1 MDPIESIA
9 EQIDETIKQD
19 WISKGIPASLKTKTK
34 KTVAGV
40 IKSLDNLVKEL
51 DKKNYGLILIVD
63 EMGKFLDYA
72 SSVGSDLNLFQEIAE
87 KFSNDRLNKIGE
99 PVFIGIL
106 HQPFEEYA
114 SSLGRSVQEDWQ
126 KIQGRF
132 EDIPFSINS
141 EETAHLIA
149 KAIKQKNTGSEFIKL
164 TNNIIKTISGKPN
177 KSYADVLS
185 KCNPIHP
192 LVTLLLNPISRQRFG
207 QNERSIFS
215 FLNSGEPNG
224 LLYFLQH
231 QENKKEI
238 YTLDKLFDYLQVNL
252 EPSILVSNIGQAW
265 SEAVDSIRRA
275 ESLDDEDLIKV
286 TKCIS
291 LLDLFGKNISLFPS
305 NEILSNSLNLSQNK
319 LNKILNDLE
328 NKKIVVFRKFK
339 NAYALFS
346 GSDIDLDEVTELNKS
361 KIKDDYDIILSQLP
375 QLQPIV
381 AKKHFHEKGTQ
392 RIFQRFYLVLTN
404 VKKTVEEIVRLD
416 LSPVSAGA
424 FIFLCKTKSDSEK
437 DFENKLIELSQIKF
451 PKPVIIGS
459 SKNFIEFFNYA
470 LEIAALKRVKTT
482 VSAIEGDAIAK
493 KELNGR
499 LSVYQNLLFN
509 SLYLNFENANWT
521 FNKEKIKE
529 TNLSSIASIVSD
541 KVSSMSMSGAVNLI
555 THIFNDSHK
564 KNLGMEGH
572 PAEFGIYLSIIKSNN
587 LHIKKGDE
595 YEFSLEKTKNST
607 LKFMYED
614 FLKIIKGTKEA
625 VNVNDLYA
633 HFYKQP
639 YGIKSGILPLLISVF
654 FKTSEASCALY
665 NKDEQGRESL
675 VTEFDQKISE
685 RLYRL
690 PETLKMMFVKIEG
703 EKQVIL
709 NEFKS
714 YVEQNF
720 LDNKKID
727 NPTPLYV
734 LKPIV
739 VRAFKLP
746 NYARKTRNFKD
757 KRVLV
762 LRDEL
767 LSTQNPYELLYK
779 KIPEICGTEE
789 PKKLITEFDKIYSQ
803 LNKVYDQLIS
813 DFKTKIIKV
822 FQSDPNISDIDF
834 ETIKSWA
841 KKIGSN
847 DPFSAKINDLDDD
860 KWLEQVI
867 SYAASKP
874 ANEWNDN
881 DYLGAGLA
889 IEEMVRHFIM
899 SYRLYTLRED
909 HSDTKIIDIAI
920 FDGKNPER
928 SSKFYE
934 FKKDKNQSVEKVS
947 QDVLKLLE
955 GQNLS
960 ESEKGEVVLKVLR
973 KIMKFSNSKDEK
985 LA

>member
-1 MDPIESIA
+1 
-9 EQIDETIKQD
+9 
-19 WISKGIPASLKTKTK
+19 
-34 KTVAGV
+34 
-40 IKSLDNLVKEL
+40 
-51 DKKNYGLILIVD
+51 
-63 EMGKFLDYA
+63 
-72 SSVGSDLNLFQEIAE
+72 
-87 KFSNDRLNKIGE
+87 
-99 PVFIGIL
+99 
-106 HQPFEEYA
+106 
-114 SSLGRSVQEDWQ
+114 
-126 KIQGRF
+126 
-132 EDIPFSINS
+132 
-141 EETAHLIA
+141 
-149 KAIKQKNTGSEFIKL
+149 
-164 TNNIIKTISGKPN
+164 
-177 KSYADVLS
+177 
-185 KCNPIHP
+185 
-192 LVTLLLNPISRQRFG
+192 
-207 QNERSIFS
+207 
-215 FLNSGEPNG
+215 
-224 LLYFLQH
+224 
-231 QENKKEI
+231 
-238 YTLDKLFDYLQVNL
+238 
-252 EPSILVSNIGQAW
+252 
-265 SEAVDSIRRA
+265 
-275 ESLDDEDLIKV
+275 
-286 TKCIS
+286 
-291 LLDLFGKNISLFPS
+291 
-305 NEILSNSLNLSQNK
+305 
-319 LNKILNDLE
+319 
-328 NKKIVVFRKFK
+328 
-339 NAYALFS
+339 
-346 GSDIDLDEVTELNKS
+346 
-361 KIKDDYDIILSQLP
+361 
-375 QLQPIV
+375 
-381 AKKHFHEKGTQ
+381 
-392 RIFQRFYLVLTN
+392 
-404 VKKTVEEIVRLD
+404 
-416 LSPVSAGA
+416 
-424 FIFLCKTKSDSEK
+424 
-437 DFENKLIELSQIKF
+437 
-451 PKPVIIGS
+451 
-459 SKNFIEFFNYA
+459 
-470 LEIAALKRVKTT
+470 
-482 VSAIEGDAIAK
+482 
-493 KELNGR
+493 
-499 LSVYQNLLFN
+499 
-509 SLYLNFENANWT
+509 
-521 FNKEKIKE
+521 
-529 TNLSSIASIVSD
+529 
-541 KVSSMSMSGAVNLI
+541 
-555 THIFNDSHK
+555 
-564 KNLGMEGH
+564 
-572 PAEFGIYLSIIKSNN
+572 
-587 LHIKKGDE
+587 
-595 YEFSLEKTKNST
+595 
-607 LKFMYED
+607 
-614 FLKIIKGTKEA
+614 
-625 VNVNDLYA
+625 
-633 HFYKQP
+633 
-639 YGIKSGILPLLISVF
+639 
-654 FKTSEASCALY
+654 
-665 NKDEQGRESL
+665 
-675 VTEFDQKISE
+675 
-685 RLYRL
+685 
-690 PETLKMMFVKIEG
+690 MFVKIEG

-789 PKKLITEFDKIYSQ
+789 PKKLIVEFDKIYSQ

-881 DYLGAGLA
+881 DYQEAGLA